1 MNVAQLID
9 YLSVLVLLGFL
20 VALLYLVILLY
31 HANHIVRKLDHLGET
46 MKQFVGDVVPAI
58 VNIGTL
64 ATAMEAIIR
73 YLHHEKEN
81 SKQKSLADNTEKK
94 GK

>member
-1 MNVAQLID
+1 MSAAQLID

-20 VALLYLVILLY
+20 IALLYLIILLY
-31 HANHIVRKLDHLGET
+31 HANHVVKKLDHLGET
-46 MKQFVGDVVPAI
+46 LKQFVGEVVPAI

-73 YLHHEKEN
+73 YLHY
-81 SKQKSLADNTEKK
+81 
-94 GK
+94 

>member
-1 MNVAQLID
+1 MNTTQLID
-9 YLSVLVLLGFL
+9 YLSVLVLVGFL
-20 VALLYLVILLY
+20 VALLYLIILLY
-31 HANHIVRKLDHLGET
+31 HANHIVRKIDHLGET
-46 MKQFVGDVVPAI
+46 LKEFVGEVVPAI

-73 YLHHEKEN
+73 YLHHEKE
-81 SKQKSLADNTEKK
+81 SAPTKCLTEKEDKK